1 MADETIKS
9 FLVSFGYEVD
19 SSSMAKT
26 ESATKAAENRI
37 VAANAAALK
46 QRLANDRKAQNERI
60 AAAIAA
66 GKELSTADQQFI
78 REQEKARADAADKE
92 RKRQDESF
100 KQHRQQFDV
109 IAKKTREFALGVTAV
124 VTGVAAAVASASGGI
139 LYVVDQAAKRM
150 EALHYMAMRTG
161 GSAGGISAF
170 SYAVAQSGG
179 SADDANA
186 SLEKFGDNLRRF
198 GPAYEQALKKMGI
211 ATRDANG
218 NLRETSELAA
228 EAMEKLKAMPLA
240 QRSAQGGFFG
250 FTEGTMQAGVR
261 PGFQGAYADRKAINA
276 RLGYD
281 PDKAANSGTI
291 FEQSMRRLET
301 VLSVVKDKTTSA
313 LFDTIKPQLDQVT
326 QWVLD
331 HGKAISDVVS
341 SISKGIIDLAT
352 ALVKS
357 DVIQS
362 AITGLGAGLETFAS
376 YINSDD
382 FRKDI
387 KNFIAD
393 VTSLAKAVRHG
404 LELLGILPSSNA
416 DRATA
421 AGADEIQA
429 NNWGALGGAITR
441 GHKNWYGGRADTAD
455 AGKSQERLEGFRHG
469 RGVGNFG
476 EKDWWTPERQSH
488 AVDRLMKEAGLTED
502 GAKALVARWKYVESP
517 GGPTAV
523 NPNGGAAGILQGLG
537 PRRKD
542 GLGSFDDQLGNVAR
556 SLNDGTDGSQG
567 AAKRLLNTPGREAEG
582 ASAFERAEGY
592 AKGPNA
598 GTHRDNFTDRT
609 AEGMKH
615 IVHGVQAASN
625 LTSAPAAPT
634 TAPSG
639 DHVIGDSE
647 YLAALQRHQDMLGR
661 RSRLTDAEK
670 AQRTADDALMDRYHQ
685 QQAQPVAKPAQEV
698 SAAARVARRVLRWI
712 KKGSNVADP
721 DDAADAPIV
730 TVDRR
735 DPKFAPGFADVDRR
749 ARETKAQAEEMARH
763 TANMRTVL
771 AAHRGQPIPYFHS
784 RPLGDTS
791 ALRTSIN
798 NSRTRGDT
806 SITHNPTYNINGGD
820 QRSNLEDAHRLT
832 RVQQADLIRNVQ
844 PSEG

>member
-37 VAANAAALK
+37 VAANAATLK

-228 EAMEKLKAMPLA
+228 ETMEKLKAMPLA

-281 PDKAANSGTI
+281 PDKAADGGTI

-341 SISKGIIDLAT
+341 SISKGIIDLAA

-362 AITGLGAGLETFAS
+362 AITGLGSGLEAFAS
-376 YINSDD
+376 YVSSDD
-382 FRKDI
+382 FKRDM
-387 KNFIAD
+387 KNFVAD
-393 VTSLAKAVRHG
+393 VTALAKAVRHG
-404 LELLGILPSSNA
+404 LELLGILPSSNT

-421 AGADEIQA
+421 VGADEIQA
-429 NNWGALGGAITR
+429 NNWGVLGSAITR
-441 GHKNWYGGRADTAD
+441 GHKNWFGGRADTAD
-455 AGKSQERLEGFRHG
+455 GGKSQERLEGFRHG
-469 RGVGNFG
+469 RGVGNLG

-488 AVDRLMKEAGLTED
+488 AVDRLMKEAGLSED

-517 GGPTAV
+517 GGPTAI
-523 NPNGGAAGILQGLG
+523 NPSSGAAGIGQGLG
-537 PRRKD
+537 SRRE
-542 GLGSFDDQLGNVAR
+542 GYTGSFDDQIGNAVKE
-556 SLNDGTDGSQG
+556 LNGSEG
-567 AAKRLLNTPGREAEG
+567 VAKRILNTPGKEAEG

-592 AKGPNA
+592 ANGANA

-625 LTSAPAAPT
+625 LTPAPAAPT
-634 TAPSG
+634 TTPSG

-661 RSRLTDAEK
+661 RSRLTASEK

-685 QQAQPVAKPAQEV
+685 QQAQPIAKPAQEA
-698 SAAARVARRVLRWI
+698 SAAARVARHVLRWI

-721 DDAADAPIV
+721 DDAPIV

-735 DPKFAPGFADVDRR
+735 DPSALA
-749 ARETKAQAEEMARH
+749 TQAQAKYAEAHQHLLNTRL
-763 TANMRTVL
+763 VL
-771 AAHRGQPIPYFHS
+771 AAHRGHPIPYFHA

-806 SITHNPTYNINGGD
+806 NVTHNPTYNIHGGD

-832 RVQQADLIRNVQ
+832 RVQQADIFRNIQ